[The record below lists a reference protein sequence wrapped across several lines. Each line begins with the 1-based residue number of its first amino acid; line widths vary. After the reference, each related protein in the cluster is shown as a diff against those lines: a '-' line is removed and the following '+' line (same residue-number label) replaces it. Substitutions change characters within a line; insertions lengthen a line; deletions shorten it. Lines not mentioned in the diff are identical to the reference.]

1 MKDFVRSS
9 GDIKKEVHID
19 NKFISATI
27 FLKGLAKLKKKM
39 IKILPCLHYGLPFG

>member
-19 NKFISATI
+19 NMFISATI
-27 FLKGLAKLKKKM
+27 FLKGLAKLKKK
-39 IKILPCLHYGLPFG
+39 